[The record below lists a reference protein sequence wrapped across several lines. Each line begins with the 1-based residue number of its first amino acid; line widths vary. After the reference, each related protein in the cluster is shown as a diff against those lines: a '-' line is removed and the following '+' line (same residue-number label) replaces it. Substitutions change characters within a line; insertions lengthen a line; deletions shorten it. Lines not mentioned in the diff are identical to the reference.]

1 MQETLRR
8 WMSQVSRL
16 GRDTVKGLQAEKR
29 ADSYGKEELEERQ

>member
-16 GRDTVKGLQAEKR
+16 GRDTVKGLQEEKR